1 MAVTVIKNYTRRVV
15 SPKKSKTGLILG
27 IALLVGGGIGVLAWY
42 LNNKKKKELEA
53 KNAEQASS
61 ETSTETTKGE
71 EPKKDAITQIGV
83 TAKDGT
89 PIIVNKGKTK
99 EYPKKDLPL
108 SFPKDTVL
116 VPKVPL
122 KSSPALDMGAKNI
135 GNYNRAIYV
144 SDLSDKYIIGKVDKP
159 KGAYFETVNA
169 YLLKKDWIKK

>member
-1 MAVTVIKNYTRRVV
+1 MLATSKNVRSVVFFSVSNLLRPINPRV
-15 SPKKSKTGLILG
+15 PGYLILR
-27 IALLVGGGIGVLAWY
+27 
-42 LNNKKKKELEA
+42 
-53 KNAEQASS
+53 
-61 ETSTETTKGE
+61 
-71 EPKKDAITQIGV
+71 QICH
-83 TAKDGT
+83 AH
-89 PIIVNKGKTK
+89 
-99 EYPKKDLPL
+99 PKKDLPL

-116 VPKVPL
+116 VPRPPL

>member
-1 MAVTVIKNYTRRVV
+1 MAVTVIKNYTRRIV

-42 LNNKKKKELEA
+42 LHNKNKPID
-53 KNAEQASS
+53 NTDSSS
-61 ETSTETTKGE
+61 ETSNETTK
-71 EPKKDAITQIGV
+71 DTITQIDV
-83 TAKDGT
+83 KAKDGT
-89 PIIVNKGKTK
+89 PIIVK
-99 EYPKKDLPL
+99 EDKKAKETPKKNLPL
-108 SFPKDTVL
+108 SFLKDTVL

>member
-42 LNNKKKKELEA
+42 LHNKKKPID
-53 KNAEQASS
+53 NTDSSS
-61 ETSTETTKGE
+61 ETSNETTK
-71 EPKKDAITQIGV
+71 DTITQIDV
-83 TAKDGT
+83 KAKDGT
-89 PIIVNKGKTK
+89 PIIVK
-99 EYPKKDLPL
+99 EDKKSKETKKDLPL

-116 VPKVPL
+116 VPRVPL
-122 KSSPALDMGAKNI
+122 KISPALDMGAKNI